1 MEIGVLAEKLVTFSF
16 LNLRISIHRTKMS
29 YRNYHPLHRLMCLRG
44 GRKEG
49 RKEGGG
55 GGKEGRKE
63 GKKKGRKEKRKEG
76 KMKGRKEKRKE
87 GRKDGEYQILC
98 HINTLHHDIST
109 HIHHTVFFTCPKVL
123 TKMICL
129 TIKSLFGW

>member
-1 MEIGVLAEKLVTFSF
+1 MEIGVLPEKLVTFSF

-49 RKEGGG
+49 RKEE
-55 GGKEGRKE
+55 EGRKE

-76 KMKGRKEKRKE
+76 RMGNIRFCA
-87 GRKDGEYQILC
+87 IL
-98 HINTLHHDIST
+98 TLYTTTSVH
-109 HIHHTVFFTCPKVL
+109 VF
-123 TKMICL
+123 
-129 TIKSLFGW
+129 TILFSLHFLRY

>member
-1 MEIGVLAEKLVTFSF
+1 MEIGVLPEKLVTFSF
-16 LNLRISIHRTKMS
+16 LNLRISIHRRKMS
-29 YRNYHPLHRLMCLRG
+29 YRSRLRNYHPLHRLMCLRG

-49 RKEGGG
+49 RRRRR
-55 GGKEGRKE
+55 EGRKE
-63 GKKKGRKEKRKEG
+63 RRKEEKKKGRKN
-76 KMKGRKEKRKE
+76 
-87 GRKDGEYQILC
+87 GEYQILC

>member
-1 MEIGVLAEKLVTFSF
+1 MYQYGNWSVARKVSDIFIFELAHKYSPHENVLSELPSPSSF
-16 LNLRISIHRTKMS
+16 DVFA
-29 YRNYHPLHRLMCLRG
+29 

-49 RKEGGG
+49 RKEEEEGR
-55 GGKEGRKE
+55 KEGRKE
-63 GKKKGRKEKRKEG
+63 RRKEEKKK
-76 KMKGRKEKRKE
+76 

-109 HIHHTVFFTCPKVL
+109 HIHHTVFLTFPKVL
-123 TKMICL
+123 TNMICL

>member
-1 MEIGVLAEKLVTFSF
+1 MLPEKLVTFSF

-55 GGKEGRKE
+55 KEGRKE
-63 GKKKGRKEKRKEG
+63 ERKKRK
-76 KMKGRKEKRKE
+76 KE
-87 GRKDGEYQILC
+87 GRMGNIRFCAILTLYTTTSV
-98 HINTLHHDIST
+98 HIFSILFSLH
-109 HIHHTVFFTCPKVL
+109 FL
-123 TKMICL
+123 RY
-129 TIKSLFGW
+129 

>member
-1 MEIGVLAEKLVTFSF
+1 MYLYGNWSVARKVSDIFIFKLAHKYSPHENVLSEPLTELPSPSSF
-16 LNLRISIHRTKMS
+16 DVFA
-29 YRNYHPLHRLMCLRG
+29 

-49 RKEGGG
+49 RKEE
-55 GGKEGRKE
+55 EGRKE
-63 GKKKGRKEKRKEG
+63 RRKEEKKK
-76 KMKGRKEKRKE
+76 

-109 HIHHTVFFTCPKVL
+109 HILQTVFFTCPKVL

>member
-1 MEIGVLAEKLVTFSF
+1 MEIGVLPEKLVTFSF
-16 LNLRISIHRTKMS
+16 LNLRISIHRRKMS
-29 YRNYHPLHRLMCLRG
+29 YRSRLRNYHPLHRLMCLRG

-49 RKEGGG
+49 RKEEE
-55 GGKEGRKE
+55 EGRKE
-63 GKKKGRKEKRKEG
+63 RRKEEKKKGRE
-76 KMKGRKEKRKE
+76 
-87 GRKDGEYQILC
+87 DGEYQILC

-123 TKMICL
+123 TMMICL

>member
-1 MEIGVLAEKLVTFSF
+1 MEIGVLPEKLVTFSF

-49 RKEGGG
+49 RNEGG

-63 GKKKGRKEKRKEG
+63 GKKKRK
-76 KMKGRKEKRKE
+76 KE
-87 GRKDGEYQILC
+87 GRMGNIRFCAILTLYTTTSV
-98 HINTLHHDIST
+98 HIFTILFSLH
-109 HIHHTVFFTCPKVL
+109 VL
-123 TKMICL
+123 RY
-129 TIKSLFGW
+129 

>member
-1 MEIGVLAEKLVTFSF
+1 MYLYGNWSVARKVSDIFIFELAHKYSPHENVLSELPSPSSF
-16 LNLRISIHRTKMS
+16 DVFA
-29 YRNYHPLHRLMCLRG
+29 

-49 RKEGGG
+49 RKEGRRRRREGR
-55 GGKEGRKE
+55 KERRKE
-63 GKKKGRKEKRKEG
+63 GKKK
-76 KMKGRKEKRKE
+76 

-109 HIHHTVFFTCPKVL
+109 HIHHTVFLTFPKVL
-123 TKMICL
+123 TNMICL